1 MLKAKLTLPP
11 APPMSLSRPRL
22 LDLMSES
29 LKQPLTLLC
38 APAGFGKTTL
48 LSAWVNETVERPDVA
63 WLGLDEDDNDP
74 VRFFDYL
81 RGALQGANVDV
92 GRTAMAPLSGA
103 GSPTPKDRMTSLL
116 DEVTELDHSVVL
128 VLDDYHA
135 IDNPNTSDQSI
146 SPNLPPVSKWSGL
159 CGVTRPGS
167 IPAGA
172 DHRLSRDLPWVV
184 PMTVFADNLAALVL
198 DDQLRLLVPG

>member
-1 MLKAKLTLPP
+1 MCRATRLWRLEDRWQISLQSCGFQVATGDLLKAKLTLPP
-11 APPMSLSRPRL
+11 APAMSLSRPRL

-29 LKQPLTLLC
+29 VKRPLTLLG

-48 LSAWVNETVERPDVA
+48 LSAWVNETVDRPDVA

-81 RGALQGANVDV
+81 RGALQRANVDV

-103 GSPTPKDRMTSLL
+103 GSPSPKDRMTSLL
-116 DEVTELDHSVVL
+116 DDVTELDHSVVL

-135 IDNPNTSDQSI
+135 INNPELDCSSD
-146 SPNLPPVSKWSGL
+146 
-159 CGVTRPGS
+159 
-167 IPAGA
+167 
-172 DHRLSRDLPWVV
+172 LSRRAP
-184 PMTVFADNLAALVL
+184 A
-198 DDQLRLLVPG
+198 